1 MVGLPIPKV
10 GFAPTEIAAGRR
22 VPVPPKTTQPAYT
35 PCAGTTRC
43 GGQARFAVGTP
54 SALPRPSPCT
64 TTPSSH
70 GSRPSR
76 RAAWATSPWAISS
89 RIQEDETRSPSIVT
103 SGTLETVNACSRPSS
118 ISRRVSP
125 TALWPKR

>member
-43 GGQARFAVGTP
+43 GGQARFAVGHAERP
-54 SALPRPSPCT
+54 AAALAVHHDALEPRV
-64 TTPSSH
+64 
-70 GSRPSR
+70 
-76 RAAWATSPWAISS
+76 AA
-89 RIQEDETRSPSIVT
+89 Q
-103 SGTLETVNACSRPSS
+103 
-118 ISRRVSP
+118 
-125 TALWPKR
+125 